1 MVFNPRNRSRV
12 LLASFPQFSVNGEL
26 LSFVSSFKYLGHM
39 ISGTNADDA
48 DIQRERSPICLSELI
63 FYYVDSPCAQI
74 MLKLCCSKPI
84 AYVCMML
91 SCGKKTITWAH
102 WASFALVII
111 DVLKYS
117 LDIED
122 ATV

>member
-1 MVFNPRNRSRV
+1 M
-12 LLASFPQFSVNGEL
+12 
-26 LSFVSSFKYLGHM
+26 
-39 ISGTNADDA
+39 SGTNADDA
-48 DIQRERSPICLSELI
+48 DMQREITNMFVRTNIV
-63 FYYVDSPCAQI
+63 YYVDSPCAQI

-84 AYVCMML
+84 AYARMML
-91 SCGKKTITWAH
+91 PCGKPIIWAH

-111 DVLKYS
+111 DMLKYS

>member
-1 MVFNPRNRSRV
+1 MVQM
-12 LLASFPQFSVNGEL
+12 LMMLT
-26 LSFVSSFKYLGHM
+26 Y
-39 ISGTNADDA
+39 
-48 DIQRERSPICLSELI
+48 RERSPICLSELI
-63 FYYVDSPCAQI
+63 FYYVDSPHARI

-91 SCGKKTITWAH
+91 PCGKPITWAH
-102 WASFALVII
+102 WASFAPVII

-117 LDIED
+117 LDLED

>member
-1 MVFNPRNRSRV
+1 
-12 LLASFPQFSVNGEL
+12 
-26 LSFVSSFKYLGHM
+26 M

-48 DIQRERSPICLSELI
+48 DIQREITSKFVITNIL
-63 FYYVDSPCAQI
+63 YADSPCAQI
-74 MLKLCCSKPI
+74 MLKLCCTKPI
-84 AYVCMML
+84 AYACMML
-91 SCGKKTITWAH
+91 PCGKPIIWAH
-102 WASFALVII
+102 WASFAPVII